1 MSVAT
6 DSGRGLPQGSR
17 SRRMLLHRVHTL
29 LINTSRGELVD
40 TKAIINALK
49 SGQLDGLALDV
60 YERYEQEADL
70 FYRNLSSTVV
80 SDDVFERL
88 LTFPHV
94 IVTGHQAFFP
104 REAISTISETT
115 IKSVTEFASD
125 R

>member
-94 IVTGHQAFFP
+94 IVTEH
-104 REAISTISETT
+104 
-115 IKSVTEFASD
+115 
-125 R
+125 